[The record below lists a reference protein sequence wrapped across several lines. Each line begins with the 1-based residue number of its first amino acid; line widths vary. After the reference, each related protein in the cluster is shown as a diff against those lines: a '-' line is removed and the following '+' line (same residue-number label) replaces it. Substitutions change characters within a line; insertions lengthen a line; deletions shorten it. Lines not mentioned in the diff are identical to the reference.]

1 MRIEKTVT
9 MATTYE
15 EVETDTHIAMGVSDK
30 VGHLESALPGASY
43 NY

>member
-30 VGHLESALPGASY
+30 SGPSGVSVTWCQL
-43 NY
+43 